1 MQPPKKKILQPLAG
15 TLGIVFSMLACQP
28 VFVIGWREFVVVF
41 ILVALLIG
49 PLVYR
54 FIRRVEKSLKEK
66 GKAENE
72 EDSEEVPGPNW

>member
-1 MQPPKKKILQPLAG
+1 MQPLKKKILQPLAG

-28 VFVIGWREFVVVF
+28 VFVIGWREVFVVF

-49 PLVYR
+49 PLIYR

-66 GKAENE
+66 EKLDETDSDIRKAN
-72 EDSEEVPGPNW
+72 